1 MIQPNRFLRVVSFVF
16 SRAQPFPFISTNSRE
31 QNNAAVL
38 WHLQNFS
45 VLMNISYFCPVDMD
59 WQSKTTRNL
68 NMSIFNARKYM
79 PRFRYFLLMATKYE
93 QYSFGGL
100 VRRIL
105 CVSEFAIWKYIR
117 ASTGGWYNWDL
128 RLEPLEMTINRRSAG
143 LFRARKNK
151 F

>member
-31 QNNAAVL
+31 QNSVAVL

-79 PRFRYFLLMATKYE
+79 PRFRYSLLMATN
-93 QYSFGGL
+93 SICSAVWCGGFCACL
-100 VRRIL
+100 SLQFESIYARALEDGTTGI
-105 CVSEFAIWKYIR
+105 CVLS
-117 ASTGGWYNWDL
+117 
-128 RLEPLEMTINRRSAG
+128 RS
-143 LFRARKNK
+143 K
-151 F
+151 